1 MFKYKDKVLNVVFYI
16 LMFIVLLAVFFAVY
30 NFVSLR
36 ILKKNYT
43 DFFGYTFFEVASGS
57 MTGTIDI
64 GDVIIVKINDDF
76 KEDDIITYRVSD
88 DFITHRVLKKEDNY
102 VVTKGDSNNNV
113 DNPVK
118 YDMVVGRVV
127 KIIRNV
133 GVWQK
138 VIMTP
143 KVFISILITFM
154 LFSIYFSKRGRD
166 VNGQK
171 KKQN

>member
-1 MFKYKDKVLNVVFYI
+1 MIKGYRIRIYPNKEQKILIEKHMGCCRFIWNYMLNLQNENYKEKKEYLSRFDMIN
-16 LMFIVLLAVFFAVY
+16 LLP
-30 NFVSLR
+30 
-36 ILKKNYT
+36 K
-43 DFFGYTFFEVASGS
+43 
-57 MTGTIDI
+57 
-64 GDVIIVKINDDF
+64 
-76 KEDDIITYRVSD
+76 
-88 DFITHRVLKKEDNY
+88 LKKEDNY

-166 VNGQK
+166 VNG
-171 KKQN
+171 

>member
-1 MFKYKDKVLNVVFYI
+1 MFKYKDKILNVVFYI

-43 DFFGYTFFEVASGS
+43 NFFGYTFFEVASGS

-133 GVWQK
+133 GVWK
-138 VIMTP
+138 
-143 KVFISILITFM
+143 KE
-154 LFSIYFSKRGRD
+154 
-166 VNGQK
+166 NK
-171 KKQN
+171 KKKV

>member
-1 MFKYKDKVLNVVFYI
+1 MFKYKDKILNVVFYI

-43 DFFGYTFFEVASGS
+43 NFFGYTFFEVASGS

-143 KVFISILITFM
+143 KVFISIFVTFM

-166 VNGQK
+166 VNG
-171 KKQN
+171 

>member
-1 MFKYKDKVLNVVFYI
+1 
-16 LMFIVLLAVFFAVY
+16 
-30 NFVSLR
+30 
-36 ILKKNYT
+36 
-43 DFFGYTFFEVASGS
+43 
-57 MTGTIDI
+57 MTGNIDI

-166 VNGQK
+166 VNG
-171 KKQN
+171 